1 MNLDVLRYEIKIIKI
16 RELIKIGLKLIKIEE
31 DLLDINVKGMN
42 LRFDKM

>member
-1 MNLDVLRYEIKIIKI
+1 MNLDVLRYEIEIIKI